1 MREWEKER
9 DRETESDSSGS
20 ITPPTPFPAS
30 NSSVNWGWAA
40 CPFFLL
46 FFLVDRV
53 AWRTSRCYGHHSS
66 GWASVGP
73 RMQGPPRQRKSIE
86 IRTRGRALKAVPAK
100 QEDNRKRCHQHVFK
114 ELSVQFPLQWGCP
127 SGSLDY
133 IFIITLHH
141 GEQPRNGKQRLTQ
154 PCSNQIP
161 QSRRENMHQRENKR
175 NVYQR
180 RTQAQHYAER
190 FLTMEES
197 FIVTRL
203 LSPSIPMFM
212 ITPCQTTSTVCSA
225 AWQQGLFNDKCW
237 HWFQNG
243 ILPRRCN
250 AERMMRSVHLISA
263 APYCRL

>member
-20 ITPPTPFPAS
+20 ITPPPPFPTP
-30 NSSVNWGWAA
+30 NSSSNWGWAA
-40 CPFFLL
+40 CPFFFSS

-73 RMQGPPRQRKSIE
+73 QMQGPPRQRKSIE

-127 SGSLDY
+127 SGRLDC

-141 GEQPRNGKQRLTQ
+141 GEQLGNRKRGLTR

-161 QSRRENMHQRENKR
+161 PSLRENMHQGENKTT
-175 NVYQR
+175 VYQCG
-180 RTQAQHYAER
+180 TQTQHYPEQ
-190 FLTMEES
+190 FLTPTES
-197 FIVTRL
+197 FIVARL
-203 LSPSIPMFM
+203 LSP
-212 ITPCQTTSTVCSA
+212 
-225 AWQQGLFNDKCW
+225 
-237 HWFQNG
+237 
-243 ILPRRCN
+243 PR
-250 AERMMRSVHLISA
+250 LW
-263 APYCRL
+263 